1 MTFTGHTILI
11 TGGTSGI
18 GLGFA
23 KKFSELGNK
32 VIITARN
39 EKRLNQILNENK
51 EHIFVSKCKDK
62 IKCHENDLKFFLI
75 ILFYYIRQKILQIF

>member
-39 EKRLNQILNENK
+39 EKRLNQILEMA
-51 EHIFVSKCKDK
+51 IQ
-62 IKCHENDLKFFLI
+62 
-75 ILFYYIRQKILQIF
+75 LFTGLSVMLLPKTPPN

>member
-39 EKRLNQILNENK
+39 EKRLNQILNENPTFTG
-51 EHIFVSKCKDK
+51 FVSDVADKDSSP
-62 IKCHENDLKFFLI
+62 ISQIHQRKFPST
-75 ILFYYIRQKILQIF
+75 

>member
-39 EKRLNQILNENK
+39 EKRLNQISPN
-51 EHIFVSKCKDK
+51 
-62 IKCHENDLKFFLI
+62 
-75 ILFYYIRQKILQIF
+75 

>member
-39 EKRLNQILNENK
+39 EKRLNQILNENPTFTG
-51 EHIFVSKCKDK
+51 FVSDVADKDSLPP
-62 IKCHENDLKFFLI
+62 ISQIHQRKFPST
-75 ILFYYIRQKILQIF
+75 

>member
-39 EKRLNQILNENK
+39 EKRLNQILNE
-51 EHIFVSKCKDK
+51 IQLLQ
-62 IKCHENDLKFFLI
+62 DLSVMLLTKTPSPN
-75 ILFYYIRQKILQIF
+75 